1 MSTASPPTR
10 SACGRSTPAP
20 GSSCGLCSVPAR
32 VGTFGAVPTI
42 PDGVVCYDR
51 GVSFAVSDGGVFA
64 VLRMAGGEVLLEA
77 RVTRTSG
84 ATVVVANDRILLP
97 EGAFEW
103 VPVEG

>member
-1 MSTASPPTR
+1 M
-10 SACGRSTPAP
+10 
-20 GSSCGLCSVPAR
+20 
-32 VGTFGAVPTI
+32 GTFGAVPTI

-51 GVSFAVSDGGVFA
+51 GVSFAVSDGVFA
-64 VLRMAGGEVLLEA
+64 ALRMADGEVLLEE

-84 ATVVVANDRILLP
+84 ATVVVANGRVLLP